1 MKVPRPHHP
10 TAVLVAVQL
19 PESSDGETASSLDEL
34 ERLAET
40 LGFEVVGRLTQKR
53 PTLAPGTVLGGGKL
67 KELAALTGGTG
78 ETRGTEGETQTLP
91 ADVEKRAEKVIFDHD
106 LTPNQIR
113 NLQSATG
120 AEVLDRSGVIVEI
133 FHRHAKTREAK
144 LQVEIARLRYLTP
157 RLRLTG
163 ASERQGGGI
172 GSKGIGETAHELD
185 RRRVRDRIAEL
196 QKELVGIHSGQ
207 ERRREARSGQPRVAL
222 VGYTNAG
229 KSSLMRALTGSQVLV
244 ADKLFAT
251 LDTTVRALHPETH
264 PRILVSDTVGF
275 IKKLPHDLVA
285 SFRSTLDEAHEADL
299 LLYLVDCSDPTWRA
313 QLEVTRTV
321 LGEIG
326 AADIASL
333 LVLNKS
339 DKLDQLQH
347 ALLRREFPEAVI
359 LSALKAEDVD
369 SLKTRIRLFF
379 EKGMEEVEIIV
390 PYTHNEVAAEIR
402 ASTTV
407 VKESFQE
414 DGVLVRFR
422 SHPELIN
429 RLKKKLVV

>member
-1 MKVPRPHHP
+1 MKDPRLHHP

-19 PESSDGETASSLDEL
+19 PDASDEETASSLDEL

-40 LGFEVVGRLTQKR
+40 LGFESIGRLTQKR
-53 PTLAPGTVLGGGKL
+53 NALAPGYVLGEGKL
-67 KELAALTGGTG
+67 KELAGFTGGTG
-78 ETRGTEGETQTLP
+78 ATSGKGDSQPLPEGSER
-91 ADVEKRAEKVIFDHD
+91 RAEKVIFDHD

-113 NLQSATG
+113 NLQAATG

-144 LQVEIARLRYLTP
+144 LQVEIARLRYLSP
-157 RLRLTG
+157 RLRMTG

-185 RRRVRDRIAEL
+185 RRRIRDRISEL
-196 QKELVGIHSGQ
+196 QKELVTIHTGQ
-207 ERRREARSGQPRVAL
+207 ARRREARSGQPRVAL

-299 LLYLVDCSDPTWRA
+299 LLFLVDSSDPTWRS
-313 QLEVTRTV
+313 QLEVTKTV
-321 LGEIG
+321 LAEIG
-326 AADIASL
+326 AAEIPSL

-339 DKLDQLQH
+339 DKLDRAQS
-347 ALLRREFPEAVI
+347 ALLHREFPEAVMM
-359 LSALKAEDVD
+359 SALKPEDVEA
-369 SLKTRIRLFF
+369 LKARLREFF
-379 EKGMEEVEIIV
+379 EQGMEETELVI
-390 PYTHNEVAAEIR
+390 PYTRNELAAEIR

-407 VKESFQE
+407 VDEKFQE

-422 SHPELIN
+422 SHPEVVA
-429 RLKKKLVV
+429 RLKKKLVA

>member
-1 MKVPRPHHP
+1 MKDPRPHHP

-19 PESSDGETASSLDEL
+19 PECDDLEMTSSLDEL

-40 LGFEVVGRLTQKR
+40 LGFEVVGRLVQKR
-53 PTLAPGTVLGGGKL
+53 DSLAPGTAIGEGKL

-78 ETRGTEGETQTLP
+78 DTHGKGDALPLPEGT
-91 ADVEKRAEKVIFDHD
+91 ARRAEKIIFDHD
-106 LTPNQIR
+106 LTPNQLR
-113 NLQSATG
+113 NLQAATS

-163 ASERQGGGI
+163 ASERRGGGI

-196 QKELVGIHSGQ
+196 QKELDGIHAGQ
-207 ERRREARSGQPRVAL
+207 ARRREARSGQPRVAL

-229 KSSLMRALTGSQVLV
+229 KSSLMRAMTGSEVLV
-244 ADKLFAT
+244 QDKLFAT

-285 SFRSTLDEAHEADL
+285 SFRSTLEEAHEADL
-299 LLYLVDCSDPTWRA
+299 LVFVVDASDPIWRE
-313 QLEVTRTV
+313 QFGVT
-321 LGEIG
+321 LGVIKEI
-326 AADIASL
+326 DASHIPSF
-333 LVLNKS
+333 LVLNKI
-339 DKLDQLQH
+339 DKLDRAEL
-347 ALLRREFPEAVI
+347 ALLRREFPSAHAM
-359 LSALKAEDVD
+359 SALNKEDVD
-369 SLKTRIRLFF
+369 ELKKKIRGFF
-379 EKGMEEVEIIV
+379 EQAMEENEIEI
-390 PYTHNEVAAEIR
+390 PYTQNAVAAELR
-402 ASTTV
+402 ASTTI
-407 VKESFQE
+407 VKESYQE
-414 DGVLVRFR
+414 NGVLIRFR
-422 SHPELIN
+422 ASPEVAA
-429 RLKKKLVV
+429 RFKKKLAA